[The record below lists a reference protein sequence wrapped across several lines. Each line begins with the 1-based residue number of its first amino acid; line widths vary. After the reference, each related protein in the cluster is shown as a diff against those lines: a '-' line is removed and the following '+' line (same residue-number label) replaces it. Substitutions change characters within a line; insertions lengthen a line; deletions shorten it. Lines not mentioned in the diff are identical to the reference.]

1 MKLPIPKCNWNRTV
15 TARIKSNQWFSI
27 KHSEKRI
34 SMYFNVHN
42 SKSSKK
48 KKKKERKTS
57 FKKYRAT
64 THFTFKE
71 VNQSQGTCI
80 KCKMYSIKNI

>member
-1 MKLPIPKCNWNRTV
+1 
-15 TARIKSNQWFSI
+15 
-27 KHSEKRI
+27 
-34 SMYFNVHN
+34 MYFQCSQCTTRRAAKNKNKEKHN
-42 SKSSKK
+42 SKTVGILMTHQCIKN
-48 KKKKERKTS
+48 
-57 FKKYRAT
+57 RAT